1 MEKKNLNLKKQ
12 ISNLKKEVMAVEG
25 KVHPIG
31 ILFEDHAI
39 LACDF
44 WEHIQKLKL
53 LLLEVD
59 SDEERNNLKE
69 EIERKQWEYETI
81 IYRVARML
89 TFEEIKNALENPY
102 KDFECIV
109 LDDIMY
115 EKIND
120 MQNGKK

>member
-31 ILFEDHAI
+31 ILFEDPAI

>member
-1 MEKKNLNLKKQ
+1 MDKKNLKKQ
-12 ISNLKKEVMAVEG
+12 ISNLTKEVMVVEG

-31 ILFEDHAI
+31 ILFEDPAI